1 MKLQAKLL
9 IIIFSILS
17 IFGLCVGITMT
28 IVISSNGEDEIIR
41 IRQDELAKIKQNI
54 KNYVDIAY
62 KTIESDYQNSQNHEW
77 LQQHYG
83 KRLINIINIAEGII
97 RENKKLADEGAISF
111 QEAQQRASES
121 IGNLRFNNGSGYI
134 WINDT
139 GKPYPKMIMHPT
151 IPKLNGTVLD
161 DAKYNCALGKE
172 QNLFQ
177 AFVEKA
183 EKDGEGFVDY
193 LWPKPTQNG
202 LTQDQPK
209 LSYVRSDSEWN
220 WIIGTG
226 IYVNDALDDAIEKS
240 KSDISKMRFNN
251 NIGYFWINDMG
262 KPFPKMIMHPTIPE
276 LNGKILDNTKF
287 NCALGKKQ
295 NLFQAMVQ
303 AVERNGEGYVDYL
316 WPKPTK
322 DGLTK
327 EEPKLSYVRIFQP
340 LGWVIGTG
348 VYLDSIDAV
357 IAKKTETVSATVR
370 SLFGNILIVA
380 AVVFLLLAGLSYF
393 ITKRFFIRNI
403 NDAVT
408 FAKTVADG
416 DLTQS
421 LDIVRKD
428 EIGMLAVSLN
438 NMNLSLREM
447 VKTIA
452 NGVGVMSTS
461 SADLSAISEQMAGR
475 AASMSEKANTVAT
488 ATEEMS
494 VNMNSVATAS
504 EQAST
509 NVKMVATAA
518 EEMAATVDEIAQ
530 NSEKARSITNDAV
543 DHAKSASDKV
553 NKLGN
558 AANEIS
564 KVTEVITE
572 ISEQT
577 NLLALNAT
585 IEAARAGEAG
595 KGFAVVANEIKELAR
610 QTPEATRDIKNKI
623 EDIQNSTTETV
634 TEIGLIS
641 DVIYKVNEIVSVIA
655 TAEEEQNVTTKE
667 IAGNVANASIG
678 IEEVNLNVAQSSAVS
693 GDLVSDIA
701 ELNESSADM
710 SENISKVNVNAE
722 ELSKM
727 AAQLKEM
734 VGKFKV

>member
-9 IIIFSILS
+9 IIIFSILI
-17 IFGLCVGITMT
+17 IFGLCIGITMT
-28 IVISSNGEDEIIR
+28 IVISSNGEDEITR
-41 IRQDELAKIKQNI
+41 IREDELAKIKQNL

-62 KTIESDYQNSQNHEW
+62 KTIESDYQNSQNKEW

-83 KRLINIINIAEGII
+83 PRLINIIDIAEGII

-111 QEAQQRASES
+111 HEAQQRASES

-161 DAKYNCALGKE
+161 DAKYNCALGKD

-193 LWPKPTQNG
+193 LWPKPTQKG

-240 KSDISKMRFNN
+240 KADISKMRFND

-276 LNGKILDNTKF
+276 LNGKILNNTKF

-303 AVERNGEGYVDYL
+303 AVESNGEGYIDYL

-327 EEPKLSYVRIFQP
+327 EQPKLSYVRIFQP

-348 VYLDSIDAV
+348 VYLDSIDVV
-357 IAKKTETVSATVR
+357 IAEKTETVSATVR
-370 SLFGNILIVA
+370 SLFGTILLVA
-380 AVVFLLLAGLSYF
+380 AVVFLFLAGLSYF
-393 ITKRFFIRNI
+393 ITNRFFIRKI

-428 EIGMLAVSLN
+428 EIGMLAASLN
-438 NMNLSLREM
+438 NMNFSLREM

-494 VNMNSVATAS
+494 VNMNSVAIAS

-518 EEMAATVDEIAQ
+518 EEMAATVNEIAQ

-543 DHAKSASDKV
+543 NHAKSASDKV

-610 QTPEATRDIKNKI
+610 QTPEATRDIKAKI

-634 TEIGLIS
+634 TEIGQIS

-693 GDLVSDIA
+693 SDLVSDIA
-701 ELNESSADM
+701 ELNVSTADM

-722 ELSKM
+722 DLSRM